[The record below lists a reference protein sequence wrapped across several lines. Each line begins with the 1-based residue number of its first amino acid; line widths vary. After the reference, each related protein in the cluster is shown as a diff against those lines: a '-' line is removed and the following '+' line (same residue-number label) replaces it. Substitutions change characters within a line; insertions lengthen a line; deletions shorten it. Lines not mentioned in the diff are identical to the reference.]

1 MTPSE
6 TMTPNETLTPATAQ
20 TIVTTLMDR
29 GYSAMQIA
37 DLLAGRVHWR
47 TIYRWAK
54 GEAKPQRPSDE
65 AALATLEALLTEGLP
80 PPTPTA

>member
-1 MTPSE
+1 MTDQP
-6 TMTPNETLTPATAQ
+6 TLPKAQ
-20 TIVTTLMDR
+20 QIVSALMDR

-37 DLLAGRVHWR
+37 DLLDGRVSWR

-65 AALATLEALLTEGLP
+65 EALRTLEALLAKDAESS
-80 PPTPTA
+80 TPA

>member
-1 MTPSE
+1 MPTTDE
-6 TMTPNETLTPATAQ
+6 TTEPMPPAQ
-20 TIVTTLMDR
+20 QIVSALMDR

-37 DLLAGRVHWR
+37 DLLDGRVSWR

-65 AALATLEALLTEGLP
+65 EALRTLETLLTAPDLTEP
-80 PPTPTA
+80 EA

>member
-1 MTPSE
+1 MGSTDE
-6 TMTPNETLTPATAQ
+6 TTELASPAQ
-20 TIVTTLMDR
+20 QIVTALMDR

-37 DLLAGRVHWR
+37 DLLDGRVSWR

-65 AALATLEALLTEGLP
+65 EALRELEALLTAPDLL
-80 PPTPTA
+80 PPTPEG

>member
-1 MTPSE
+1 MTTDQP
-6 TMTPNETLTPATAQ
+6 TQPKAQ
-20 TIVTTLMDR
+20 QIVSALMDR

-37 DLLAGRVHWR
+37 DLLDGRVSWR

-65 AALATLEALLTEGLP
+65 EALRTLESLLAVP
-80 PPTPTA
+80 PPPEKMA